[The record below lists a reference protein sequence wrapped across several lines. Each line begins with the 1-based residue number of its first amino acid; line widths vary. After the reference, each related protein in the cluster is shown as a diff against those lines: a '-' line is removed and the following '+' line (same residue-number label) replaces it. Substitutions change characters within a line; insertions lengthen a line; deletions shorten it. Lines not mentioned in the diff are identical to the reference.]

1 MTICWSFLPCDL
13 CQTFEVV
20 RAVADNEEQKAI
32 LTENLVPTMVISG
45 FVSVSIVSVLAA
57 GIMAGWA

>member
-1 MTICWSFLPCDL
+1 MPSCDL
-13 CQTFEVV
+13 CPAFEVV